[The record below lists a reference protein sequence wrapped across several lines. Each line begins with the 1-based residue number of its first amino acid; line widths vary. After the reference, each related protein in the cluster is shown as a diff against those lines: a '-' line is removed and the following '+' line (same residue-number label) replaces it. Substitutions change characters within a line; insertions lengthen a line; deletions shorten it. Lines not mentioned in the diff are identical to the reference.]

1 MFAINDLVLERGAG
15 CAKQLV
21 SDVPV
26 HLYVLDLGGGLALAD
41 PGSPKVKPSEVISTP
56 FQALW
61 KGISHPA
68 VTWTRR
74 LPARLSDLA
83 SVVAGSFSSQS
94 GAMRGLGEESYL
106 LVAAEYMNLNTRLA
120 YHFSLIDAC
129 LSGVPGTNYISFRF
143 AGGGA
148 TRQRRNLRA
157 CFIEACLIHYGFR
170 VDRRGDLVN
179 AWLKKA
185 PAEETGEKLD
195 ILGRLM
201 ACASQ
206 LDMYMT
212 SHEVMK
218 WYVQQ
223 FLGGNY
229 HFQVPA
235 APENDASRL

>member
-1 MFAINDLVLERGAG
+1 
-15 CAKQLV
+15 
-21 SDVPV
+21 
-26 HLYVLDLGGGLALAD
+26 
-41 PGSPKVKPSEVISTP
+41 
-56 FQALW
+56 
-61 KGISHPA
+61 
-68 VTWTRR
+68 
-74 LPARLSDLA
+74 
-83 SVVAGSFSSQS
+83 
-94 GAMRGLGEESYL
+94 
-106 LVAAEYMNLNTRLA
+106 
-120 YHFSLIDAC
+120 
-129 LSGVPGTNYISFRF
+129 
-143 AGGGA
+143 
-148 TRQRRNLRA
+148 
-157 CFIEACLIHYGFR
+157 
-170 VDRRGDLVN
+170 LVN